1 LNIAFHTL
9 AGLAI
14 GQTAAS
20 VSRGRGEHERPRAGI
35 VVAAFGLAVMSHGVL
50 DGLPHEYPFRALADT
65 LVTTALVGVWMWLI
79 EPRFRAL
86 LLLTILG
93 AVLPD
98 VIDHVPRDINRH
110 FGTHLP
116 ELKKIFP
123 WHGRGG
129 SGSLSGEGILFRAHI
144 ASLTNHVIVV
154 TFCAVAL
161 WLTRGVLRPRATK
174 SSRRS
179 TSG

>member
-1 LNIAFHTL
+1 LNVSFHAL

-14 GQTAAS
+14 GQTTAS
-20 VSRGRGEHERPRAGI
+20 LSRGPHERPRPGV

-65 LVTTALVGVWMWLI
+65 LVTAALVGVWMWLI

-86 LLLTILG
+86 LLVALLG

-98 VIDHVPRDINRH
+98 VIDHVPRDLNRH

-116 ELKKIFP
+116 ELKKVFP
-123 WHGRGG
+123 WHGSGG

-144 ASLTNHVIVV
+144 ASVTNHVIVV

-161 WLTRGVLRPRATK
+161 WLTRGVLRSRVPK
-174 SSRRS
+174 SGRRS
-179 TSG
+179 